1 MIMSVRKRTWSNA
14 KGEPEE
20 AWIVDY
26 VDQKGKRHI
35 KTFAKKKPA
44 DAYHAT
50 VTVEVRE
57 GRHTADSQSITVAEA
72 GRHWI
77 KTGEGN
83 SLERATLDE
92 YQRHLDMHIV
102 PYLRNVK
109 LSNLTAPRVSEF
121 RAQFRDGTPPPG
133 QETGKAR
140 SPAMVKKVLTSLSTI
155 LADAQ
160 EAGFVAQNVAR
171 SVTGRKKKRTKTEQ
185 KRKLRV

>member
-102 PYLRNVK
+102 PYLGNVK
-109 LSNLTAPRVSEF
+109 LSKLTTPMVSEF
-121 RAQFRDGTPPPG
+121 RTKLREGTPAPG
-133 QETGKAR
+133 QDTGETR
-140 SPAMVKKVLTSLSTI
+140 SPAMAKKIIGS
-155 LADAQ
+155 
-160 EAGFVAQNVAR
+160 
-171 SVTGRKKKRTKTEQ
+171 
-185 KRKLRV
+185 